1 MILNIRYAQ
10 PISLLF
16 HNLKIE
22 RDRIDFLDSL
32 HKKILL
38 LHRKEIWMCYSCKRK
53 GSPNQNVHFTKMA
66 IRTEFTFFTLDVYHA
81 IMMKI
86 EPTDRLYTPSDNPYI
101 HLKNYQ
107 VTYHDAKQGYTEV
120 FQVRRVGFMYFCV
133 DGVTGP

>member
-1 MILNIRYAQ
+1 MLNRENKLDYY
-10 PISLLF
+10 
-16 HNLKIE
+16 LKIGL
-22 RDRIDFLDSL
+22 ITLFVGFFLTHL
-32 HKKILL
+32 
-38 LHRKEIWMCYSCKRK
+38 
-53 GSPNQNVHFTKMA
+53 SPKMA

-107 VTYHDAKQGYTEV
+107 LTYHDAKPGYTEV

-133 DGVTGP
+133 GGVTGP

>member
-1 MILNIRYAQ
+1 MILNIRSAQ
-10 PISLLF
+10 PISLLL

-22 RDRIDFLDSL
+22 RDRLDFLDSL

-38 LHRKEIWMCYSCKRK
+38 LHRKEIWICYLWKRK

-66 IRTEFTFFTLDVYHA
+66 IRTEFTFFTLDVYHT

-101 HLKNYQ
+101 H
-107 VTYHDAKQGYTEV
+107 
-120 FQVRRVGFMYFCV
+120 
-133 DGVTGP
+133 

>member
-1 MILNIRYAQ
+1 
-10 PISLLF
+10 
-16 HNLKIE
+16 
-22 RDRIDFLDSL
+22 
-32 HKKILL
+32 
-38 LHRKEIWMCYSCKRK
+38 
-53 GSPNQNVHFTKMA
+53 MA

-86 EPTDRLYTPSDNPYI
+86 EPTDRLYIPSDNPYI

-133 DGVTGP
+133 VVLPDRRKKPSISHFSLGLCWTFLVIIASGDRSEFIIFFFKE